1 MSPERDVAANTAT
14 GSALSELTSCP
25 QCGAPAEIT
34 RRDVL
39 ESTDGP
45 VEHVGVRCVQW
56 HTFLMPTYCLDR
68 RAQSQQGQPTVPH
81 RTGGQLQS

>member
-1 MSPERDVAANTAT
+1 MSTRKNAVPADTAV
-14 GSALSELTSCP
+14 GGALAELTSCP

-45 VEHVGVRCVQW
+45 VEHVGLGCVQR
-56 HTFLMPTYCLDR
+56 HVFLMPTFLFDR
-68 RAQSQQGQPTVPH
+68 VAQSP
-81 RTGGQLQS
+81 R